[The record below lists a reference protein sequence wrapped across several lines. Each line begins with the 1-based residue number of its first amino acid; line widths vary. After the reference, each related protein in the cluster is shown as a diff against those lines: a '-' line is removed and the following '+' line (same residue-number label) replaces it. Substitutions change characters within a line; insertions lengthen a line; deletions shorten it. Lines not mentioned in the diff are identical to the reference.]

1 MTEQTLTG
9 KDQNDDILQER
20 ARILAKPLAKD
31 DEDDGYWP
39 DKKLVILIEGI
50 VLIFMY

>member
-1 MTEQTLTG
+1 ML
-9 KDQNDDILQER
+9 KNYLQMR
-20 ARILAKPLAKD
+20 VFF
-31 DEDDGYWP
+31 GYWP